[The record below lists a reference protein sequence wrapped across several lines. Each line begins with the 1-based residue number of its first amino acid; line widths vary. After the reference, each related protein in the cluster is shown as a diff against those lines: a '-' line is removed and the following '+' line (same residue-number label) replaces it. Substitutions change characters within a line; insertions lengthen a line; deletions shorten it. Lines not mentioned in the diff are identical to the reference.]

1 MAPVWRQFSTEPCPS
16 FHVSPPLVHMPLR
29 RTFTTRALPDCTPA
43 ERRFDRV
50 LPPCSSLTLIPV
62 AAQPLSPAAPVT
74 RANSSGAPPERTRYT
89 RCSPGPTLLPYSTSK

>member
-50 LPPCSSLTLIPV
+50 LPPCSSLTL
-62 AAQPLSPAAPVT
+62 SY
-74 RANSSGAPPERTRYT
+74 APPTT
-89 RCSPGPTLLPYSTSK
+89 TSSSPTAATATP